1 MAHSNQVRPREI
13 KESPLGLV
21 PGPASSEGECLLHK
35 IVSIRDPCSTQAVR
49 QDKINL
55 NKAHLQFFEKCHWN
69 RQTTSTGNI
78 YKTTSTGNKV

>member
-13 KESPLGLV
+13 KESPLGL
-21 PGPASSEGECLLHK
+21 
-35 IVSIRDPCSTQAVR
+35 VR

-69 RQTTSTGNI
+69 RRTTSTGNI